1 MTEISEEKLLWMH
14 RKMITIRT
22 FEERASELF
31 LKGELPGGVHLSIGQ
46 EAVPVGTCANLKEE
60 DHITS
65 THRGHGDI
73 IAKGADVKRMFAE
86 LYGKK
91 TGYCKGFGGSMHM
104 ADFSI
109 GIIGANGI
117 VGAGLPIA
125 TGSALAQ
132 KILSTNNITV
142 CFFGD
147 GASNQG
153 TFHESI
159 NLASIWKLP
168 VVYICENNQYAVS
181 TPAAY
186 SVSVKDIAERAKAYG
201 IPGVTVDGMDVIAV
215 YEATKEAIDRARR
228 GEGPSLVECKT
239 YRYHGH
245 AEGEEAFGWT
255 GYRTSEEIEEWKKRD
270 PIIKMEN
277 AFKSRNIL
285 DDKKIKDIW
294 DEVRNEIEEAIKF
307 AKESPL
313 PEPEDAI
320 KNLYAGGK

>member
-1 MTEISEEKLLWMH
+1 MAEISEEKLLWMY
-14 RKMITIRT
+14 RRMVTIRC
-22 FEERASELF
+22 FEEKASELF
-31 LKGELPGGVHLSIGQ
+31 YKGEIPGFVHLSLGQ
-46 EAVPVGTCANLKEE
+46 EAVPTGTCANLTDQ

-86 LYGKK
+86 LYGRK
-91 TGYCKGFGGSMHM
+91 TGYCKGFGGSMHI
-104 ADFSI
+104 ADYSI

-132 KILSTNNITV
+132 KVLGTNSVTV

-153 TFHESI
+153 TFHESL
-159 NLASIWKLP
+159 NLAAIWKLP
-168 VVYICENNQYAVS
+168 AVYVCENNQYAVS

-186 SVSVKDIAERAKAYG
+186 SVSVRDISERAKAYG
-201 IPGVTVDGMDVIAV
+201 IPGVTVDGNDVIAV
-215 YEATKEAIDRARR
+215 YEATKEAIERARR

-239 YRYHGH
+239 FRWHGH
-245 AEGEEAFGWT
+245 FEGEEALGWT
-255 GYRTSEEIEEWKKRD
+255 YRLKEEVEEWKKKD
-270 PIIKMEN
+270 PIPRFEN
-277 AFKSRNIL
+277 ELKSRNIL
-285 DDKKIKDIW
+285 DDQKIKETW
-294 DEVRNEIEEAIKF
+294 DEIRNEIEEAVKF

-313 PEPEDAI
+313 AEPEDVF
-320 KNLYAGGK
+320 KNIYAGGE